1 MKHDYGKGMSYD
13 KKSSSSSS
21 GAGSGMKGGSKTVK
35 AGKGTIRTPF
45 TRAIIRDI
53 GRRP

>member
-1 MKHDYGKGMSYD
+1 MKSDYGKGMKYD
-13 KKSSSSSS
+13 KKSMSSSVKAG
-21 GAGSGMKGGSKTVK
+21 GAKQVK

-53 GRRP
+53 SRSR